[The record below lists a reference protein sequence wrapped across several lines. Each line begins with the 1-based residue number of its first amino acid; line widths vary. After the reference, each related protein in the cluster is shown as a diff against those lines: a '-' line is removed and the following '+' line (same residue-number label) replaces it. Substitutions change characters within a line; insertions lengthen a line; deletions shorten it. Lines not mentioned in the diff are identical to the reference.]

1 MYTAQGKLKSAAS
14 THEVMPHMPLIRRIA
29 HHLAGRLPP
38 SVDVDDL
45 IQIGVLGL
53 MDAFDHYTVQEGA
66 TFETYAG
73 QRIRGAMIDHLR
85 SMDIAPRSAR
95 KALRDLES
103 AIGRLEQRF
112 CRPPSEHEI
121 AGELGVEISEYHGM
135 LGDAHGYHLFFLGEW
150 ETDEDGNDP
159 LERHFPADDAWNPAH
174 QVEDQDMRRNL
185 IAAIEALPER
195 ERLVMA
201 LYYDEELNLKEIG
214 AVLGVGEARVCQIH
228 KQAIARIRA
237 KMG

>member
-1 MYTAQGKLKSAAS
+1 MYTAQGKLKSAAG

-53 MDAFDHYTVQEGA
+53 MDAIDHYTVQEGA

-95 KALRDLES
+95 KALRDLET

-112 CRPPSEHEI
+112 CRPPSEPEI
-121 AGELGVEISEYHGM
+121 AGELGVEISEYHVM

-159 LERHFPADDAWNPAH
+159 LERHFPASDAWNPAH